1 MPHIVA
7 SSTISQEEIALQDL
21 DDARERLKRITGE
34 MQAAFT
40 AELEKA
46 KQTLAP
52 NATKSFERTTSTL
65 PMHKE
70 TWPPH

>member
-1 MPHIVA
+1 
-7 SSTISQEEIALQDL
+7 
-21 DDARERLKRITGE
+21 

-46 KQTLAP
+46 KQALAP

-65 PMHKE
+65 PMHKQ